1 MNYQLAGKRALVS
14 GSSSGIGRA
23 IAIAFAAEGV
33 SVVVHGRNAERAAA
47 VVAGI
52 EAQGGKAVAAIGDL
66 STDAGAR
73 AVVEVASEAFGG
85 VDILVNNAGNAQ
97 PMGDMLTIS
106 PDLWVQSY
114 QENVLSAVRLVQ
126 ALAPGMQ
133 ERGWGRIIQVASG
146 TGSAPEANFG
156 PYSSSKSAM
165 IAFTVSLSKALTGSG
180 VTVNTMSPGI
190 TATAAFER
198 NLPVMARNLGWEE
211 TDPAAMTARA
221 ARELWPNP
229 TGKIGS
235 VDEQAAA
242 VLFLASAQASYVN
255 GANLRVDGG
264 ISGFVN

>member
-1 MNYQLAGKRALVS
+1 MNYQLDGKRVLVS

-23 IAIAFAAEGV
+23 IALAMAAEGV
-33 SVVVHGRNAERAAA
+33 SVVVHGRDAERVAA
-47 VVAGI
+47 VVAAI
-52 EAQGGKAVAAIGDL
+52 EQMGGKAAAAIGDL
-66 STDAGAR
+66 ATDAGAQ
-73 AVVEVASEAFGG
+73 AVINAANEAFGG

-126 ALAPGMQ
+126 GLVPGMR
-133 ERGWGRIIQVASG
+133 ERGWGRVIQVASG
-146 TGSAPEANFG
+146 TGSAPEASFG

-165 IAFTVSLSKALTGSG
+165 IAFTVSLSKALAGTGI
-180 VTVNTMSPGI
+180 TVNTMSPGI
-190 TATAAFER
+190 TATEAFER
-198 NLPVMARNLGWEE
+198 NLPVMAKNFGWQE
-211 TDPAAMTARA
+211 TDQAAMTARA

-255 GANLRVDGG
+255 GANVRVDGG